1 MCATVY
7 SVFSISC
14 DCQFSMYNHGW
25 HPGAYTHF
33 FFFFHS
39 FCLVQIQLLLS
50 SLPAN
55 NLQNKEEMRWY
66 QLISFSCGIKVLWF
80 WGKWFG
86 PEVRKRWETVYA
98 LARSS
103 VSGFF
108 NVCTEAVVSYQWRH
122 KTLLSLL
129 SLSSPWL
136 ILSLALTLLYLQQ
149 HVKYLHMKNI
159 SLALLSKDLEKCK
172 VKKIHQE
179 YKATFQTIIESR
191 PFVNARSSPIHIK
204 HHIKIL
210 IFTFSLQ
217 NPLSVRYCILQ
228 YPSSHYQTGE

>member
-1 MCATVY
+1 MH
-7 SVFSISC
+7 
-14 DCQFSMYNHGW
+14 NHGW
-25 HPGAYTHF
+25 HPGSYTHF
-33 FFFFHS
+33 FFKYS
-39 FCLVQIQLLLS
+39 FCLVQIQLLLF

-80 WGKWFG
+80 WRKWFG

-98 LARSS
+98 LARSF

-108 NVCTEAVVSYQWRH
+108 NVCIEDVVNSQWSH

-129 SLSSPWL
+129 SLSLPWL
-136 ILSLALTLLYLQQ
+136 ILSLALTLLYHQLLSCLLSQ
-149 HVKYLHMKNI
+149 HVKDLHMKNI
-159 SLALLSKDLEKCK
+159 SLALLSTDLEKCK

-179 YKATFQTIIESR
+179 YKETFQTIIESR

-217 NPLSVRYCILQ
+217 NPLSVQYCILQ